1 MTERSEKPRTRS
13 SGLETRNFNRG
24 DYMPKAIPMIITNED
39 ILVRKKESDEFVSF
53 KMPGIDEACNIPFYH
68 QFAKKISEC
77 QYYFKQFIKKEY
89 GKNYSKSVLAI
100 ITPDD
105 TSPLE
110 YIFIN
115 EFFLNSGAC
124 KAVCQM
130 TMGQALSKNHSRY
143 ISVSKSSRNIILQY
157 INNGEVNAK
166 RYYDFN
172 DYDVKTIIED
182 SKRLHIDIEYAGV
195 PIFVNNFNLNMDE
208 FSEMGQV
215 ITPKEFLDKIAVI
228 DVEKAE

>member
-1 MTERSEKPRTRS
+1 MW
-13 SGLETRNFNRG
+13 GAV
-24 DYMPKAIPMIITNED
+24 MPKTIPMIITNDD
-39 ILVRKKESDEFVSF
+39 ILVRRKESGEFVSF

-89 GKNYSKSVLAI
+89 GKKYSKSVLAI

-110 YIFIN
+110 SIFIN

-124 KAVCQM
+124 KAVAQM

-143 ISVSKSSRNIILQY
+143 ISVSKSTRNIILQY
-157 INNGEVNAK
+157 INNNEVFAK
-166 RYYDFN
+166 KYYDCN
-172 DYDVKTIIED
+172 HYDVKTISED
-182 SKRLHIDIEYAGV
+182 AKRLHIDIEYSGV
-195 PIFVNNFNLNMDE
+195 PVFVNNFNLNMEE
-208 FSEMGQV
+208 FSEMGRV
-215 ITPKEFLDKIAVI
+215 VTPKEFLEKIAVI
-228 DVEKAE
+228 DVEKV